1 MRSLNDRQQ
10 IALRLLDG
18 RALTAK
24 QVGNWIGQPVG
35 YTLNALLRRGLVDVN
50 ERGGVERFQATG
62 KGARRVAA

>member
-35 YTLNALLRRGLVDVN
+35 YTLNALLRRGLVGVD
-50 ERGGVERFQATG
+50 ERGGIEWFQATG
-62 KGARRVAA
+62 KGARRMVA